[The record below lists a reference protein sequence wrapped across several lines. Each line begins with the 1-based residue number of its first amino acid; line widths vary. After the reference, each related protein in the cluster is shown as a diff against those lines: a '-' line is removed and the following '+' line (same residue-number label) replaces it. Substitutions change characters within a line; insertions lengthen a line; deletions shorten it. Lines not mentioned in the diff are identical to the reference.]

1 MNEPETKLL
10 LTIPTTDVAEFIRN
24 LADQHDIRPSVT
36 AADQWAATIT
46 RLSDDEVTSGPVQ
59 DTLVALKRAGLI
71 SGYEMA
77 ALLVNFLRE
86 EGRAC

>member
-1 MNEPETKLL
+1 VNNPSTKVEF
-10 LTIPTTDVAEFIRN
+10 TVPIIDVAEFIRA
-24 LADQHDIRPSVT
+24 LASHHNISPVIT
-36 AADQWAATIT
+36 AGDQWAATVT
-46 RLSDDEVTSGPVQ
+46 RLSGDDVASGPVQ

-86 EGRAC
+86 ERGAH